1 MTGVIRKALS
11 AITIIIS
18 ICLCVFS
25 INQWRS
31 ESSYPIQRNFTRS
44 EALPAIPDSAGA
56 ERILHSISLLPGI
69 SEYHVLIGKYYVS
82 GAPKEKDIVTGQI
95 RNLLDEAKREY
106 IQALF
111 LNPAYTEVLGYLAWV
126 NFELGKTTVAIDR
139 LETAI
144 KLEPNNYFPHIFY
157 GICVSRFLDTMP
169 ERLKK
174 VYLYRANME
183 FNTGLAMNPSIM
195 KHPTVLMARAN
206 LYLRKGDFSGA
217 VKQLEKLGS
226 PDKEN
231 LPYHI
236 ELASSYLKLGREKAG
251 LKKYLDIVEN
261 PDIDVMSLG
270 IITSSLK
277 RQTEIYPDNVELG
290 VLLGRAYFKEQ
301 KMELALEALKKVVRE
316 KPDNAEAHYLMGQIF
331 ETMGDEDAS
340 YREYLKTLE
349 YSRNHKGASERV
361 LEYNRKRA
369 SGGGSQVP

>member
-277 RQTEIYPDNVELG
+277 RQTEIYPD
-290 VLLGRAYFKEQ
+290 
-301 KMELALEALKKVVRE
+301 MELALEALKKVVRE